1 MHPLQLPGYLVGYND
16 GMAREQFFERVIPG
30 AEPVRLAAS
39 INFDGAK
46 FGASDDGVSP
56 WTVTISDGS
65 RDIGRLVGFEGSGA
79 TIIGMH
85 GLKPDAAAV
94 RACELTVYRMGELLV
109 ESKLDAAV
117 FAALERWLLKR
128 GWRGNIV
135 KKLKHTSEAMVQP
148 VRRFWLDLGFELI
161 PFQEGKW
168 DEHVVKR
175 WR

>member
-1 MHPLQLPGYLVGYND
+1 M
-16 GMAREQFFERVIPG
+16 
-30 AEPVRLAAS
+30 
-39 INFDGAK
+39 
-46 FGASDDGVSP
+46 SP

-135 KKLKHTSEAMVQP
+135 KKPSHHIRGDGATCAPILARS
-148 VRRFWLDLGFELI
+148 GFRVD
-161 PFQEGKW
+161 PSAGG
-168 DEHVVKR
+168 
-175 WR
+175 